1 MIRLPLSERLR
12 PEKFEDILGG
22 NKAFLKE
29 SWLIKS
35 IENKHPLSILLYGP
49 PGCGKTTFAR
59 LYGKAFSGNFI
70 PLNGVDGTTSEIKRI
85 IARKKSLP
93 LITQQTIL
101 FVDEIHRL
109 NKSQQDVFLP
119 YLEDGTI
126 TLIAATTENPSF
138 VLNNAL
144 LSRLRVVVL
153 GPLDESAMVNLFNR
167 YKSREGKF
175 NLDNQALKRL
185 TELSS
190 GDARFFLNC
199 LEDLELL
206 NKRIINLED
215 ITTVLSKKTANY
227 DRSGDG
233 HYQLISALHK
243 SIRGSD
249 PDAALYWVC
258 RMLDSGED
266 PRYIIRRLIRI
277 ASEDIGLSE
286 PKALKIATSAYD
298 AYQILGSP
306 EGELAIAELVVYLAL
321 APKSNSIYK
330 AFKKAMQTA
339 KESNG
344 APPPKTIINAP
355 NKWMNQQGFGDGYVY
370 DHETKLGFSGQ
381 NYFPQEVG
389 RFTFYEPK
397 EIGFEREMSKR
408 VQYFKKLRDKL
419 TSH

>member
-22 NKAFLKE
+22 NQAFLRE
-29 SWLIKS
+29 SWLLKS

-59 LYGKAFSGNFI
+59 LYGKSFSGNFI
-70 PLNGVDGTTSEIKRI
+70 PLNGVDGTTSEIKKI

-153 GPLDESAMVNLFNR
+153 SALDGPAMIDLFNR
-167 YKSREGKF
+167 YKSKVGKF
-175 NLDNQALKRL
+175 NLDNQALSRL
-185 TELSS
+185 IELSS

-199 LEDLELL
+199 IEDLEQLE
-206 NKRIINLED
+206 KRIINLED
-215 ITTVLSKKTANY
+215 INRVLSKKTPNY

-249 PDAALYWVC
+249 PDASLYWLC
-258 RMLDSGED
+258 RMLDSGEE
-266 PRYIIRRLIRI
+266 PKYIIRRLIRV
-277 ASEDIGLSE
+277 ASEDIGLSD
-286 PKALKIATSAYD
+286 PKALKIATNVYD
-298 AYQILGSP
+298 TYQILGSP

-321 APKSNSIYK
+321 APKSNSIYT
-330 AFKKAMQTA
+330 AFKKAMESA
-339 KESNG
+339 KNSNDL
-344 APPPKTIINAP
+344 PPPKTIVNAP
-355 NKWMNQQGFGDGYVY
+355 NKWMKQQGFGEGYIY

-381 NYFPQEVG
+381 DYFPKEVG
-389 RFTFYEPK
+389 RCTFYEPK

-408 VQYFKKLRDKL
+408 VKYFKNLRSKI
-419 TSH
+419 TSS